1 MIEVRT
7 KDRLFLAIALPAAIV
22 GAYLYFY
29 RGDAVKRIGSAEKTS
44 AAMISAEDYDF
55 EKAKALRSLAS
66 AKEELEAERAAPR
79 PELRLKGEKD
89 APPAKRES
97 AVLGI
102 FAKAGLGVLRSEEV
116 SKDGANF
123 RREALKAAGVEAVLR
138 RFTLDGS
145 YPAVRRAL
153 DAIASEELAAIPEAV
168 EMRESGR
175 ARWTIS
181 IWL

>member
-22 GAYLYFY
+22 GAYLYFW
-29 RGDAVKRIGSAEKTS
+29 RADAVKRIESAEKTS
-44 AAMISAEDYDF
+44 SAMISAEDYDF
-55 EKAKALRSLAS
+55 EKAKALKSLAS
-66 AKEELEAERAAPR
+66 AKEELEAEKTAPR
-79 PELRLKGEKD
+79 PESRVKGEKD

-97 AVLGI
+97 AVLGM
-102 FAKAGLGVLRSEEV
+102 FAKEGLGVLRSEEV
-116 SKDGANF
+116 SREANF